1 MDIIDNLLSVQVQ
14 HVFHQ
19 NKKRQKYYT
28 NAIWLMIVLITF
40 ISLEIDNIFQLVI
53 VINMVKKGFLIF
65 EGRST
70 VFMCTWKQVRIK
82 FSIHCKSVVAQKKIP
97 MATSFFLSRQA
108 GILDIFFFYFAC
120 PARQVFFFFTTGITG
135 IQFSCCIITRGSE
148 KL

>member
-1 MDIIDNLLSVQVQ
+1 MDIIDSLLSVQVR
-14 HVFHQ
+14 HVFRL

-97 MATSFFLSRQA
+97 MATSFLFKQDLNYYLLS
-108 GILDIFFFYFAC
+108 ILIYFF
-120 PARQVFFFFTTGITG
+120 
-135 IQFSCCIITRGSE
+135 
-148 KL
+148 